1 MEIAIIKGRQA
12 WRWSKGCV
20 IALLAVILNFSASSL
35 LLAQVSDQQ
44 PNTDQINEQDVY
56 QYISAQLQV
65 TAVIKDLT
73 RRCAAAQFSPVPFSR
88 RRIEPALFLAF
99 LTILNTDS
107 RLGITD
113 KTAIMQQIAHFCDV
127 NSPPLLWLFST
138 VYEVLAAPSLDVN
151 KLTALM
157 GARRQT
163 QSDVM
168 MALQRAGIF
177 AGASMPNAPAPG
189 IVEPIVR
196 DIPTGQI
203 SQSIEL
209 FVLGASSAASA
220 RDAAIQGVRANLS
233 IPQQRPNSPGGPQLD
248 PTWLAVISAKIDTI
262 AAAEWNAIALN
273 VCQRLKQMGQSVGKC

>member
-1 MEIAIIKGRQA
+1 MDMAIQGRQA
-12 WRWSKGCV
+12 WRWSKGCA
-20 IALLAVILNFSASSL
+20 IGLLAVILHFSASSL
-35 LLAQVSDQQ
+35 FLAQNTDQQ

-107 RLGITD
+107 RIGITD

-127 NSPPLLWLFST
+127 NSPPLLWLFAT
-138 VYEVLAAPSLDVN
+138 VYEVLVTPSLDVN

-157 GARRQT
+157 AARRQT
-163 QSDVM
+163 QSEVM
-168 MALQRAGIF
+168 TALQKVGIF
-177 AGASMPNAPAPG
+177 AGASIAPG

-220 RDAAIQGVRANLS
+220 RDAAIQGVRTNLP

-248 PTWLAVISAKIDTI
+248 PTWLAAISARVDTI
-262 AAAEWNAIALN
+262 AAAEWNAIALS